1 MSYRAFKH
9 LLGETSLERKCR
21 FLFGAG
27 TLLLITG
34 SFWLYALQTESLAYK
49 QVDTT
54 GRLLVSQRLWDLHWP
69 HVRVGKWHWD
79 TSKPEASNQPA
90 GPLEEFG
97 TERWQQLYQALSDVS
112 EENLRAAVRD
122 YDYRIIKPKARK
134 RENQPD
140 DSFEADR
147 LKEFLEDSTKNEY

>member
-49 QVDTT
+49 QVDIT

-69 HVRVGKWHWD
+69 HISAEKWHWD
-79 TSKPEASNQPA
+79 LSKQEGTTPPA
-90 GPLEEFG
+90 GLPEELG
-97 TERWQQLYQALSDVS
+97 PERWQQLYQALSDVS
-112 EENLRAAVRD
+112 EENLRAAKQN
-122 YDYRIIKPKARK
+122 YQYSIIKPKARI
-134 RENQPD
+134 RDNQP
-140 DSFEADR
+140 E
-147 LKEFLEDSTKNEY
+147 